1 MLKQGQ
7 HDGISNAMTGFVVL
21 DGPDATAAAGASLA
35 AMLRPGDVVALSG
48 DLGAGKTTFA
58 RGLLH
63 ALGFEGEVPSPSF
76 PIVIPYAPP
85 DLRVPLWHVDLY
97 RIDDPGELE
106 ELGLDEARAD
116 SALLIEWP
124 ERMGRLLWP
133 DALRLTIE
141 PDGPDARRLTWSA
154 PAPWEGRW
162 PPQGSAE

>member
-1 MLKQGQ
+1 MIL
-7 HDGISNAMTGFVVL
+7 A
-21 DGPDATAAAGASLA
+21 GPDETAAAGAALA
-35 AMLRPGDVVALSG
+35 AVLRPGDVVALSG

-63 ALGFEGEVPSPSF
+63 ALGFQGEVPSPSF

-85 DLRVPLWHVDLY
+85 ELAIPLWHVDLY
-97 RIDDPGELE
+97 RIEDPEELL

-116 SALLIEWP
+116 SVVLIEWP

-133 DALRLTIE
+133 DALRLTIA
-141 PDGPDARRLTWSA
+141 PHGTDARRLTWEA

-162 PPQGSAE
+162 PVR